1 MWQSLM
7 PMGWKTFFTLVG
19 MMQSHMSE
27 DMHESQGEHEELGT
41 VAQSLHALC
50 VGQPQE
56 RV

>member
-1 MWQSLM
+1 
-7 PMGWKTFFTLVG
+7 MGWKTFFTLVG

-41 VAQSLHALC
+41 VAQSPHALC